1 MSLRKSTPHALAA
14 QVCAAHAGWYF
25 LTTLEQLIIR
35 CVTLAPLMVALTR
48 GQFFGLP
55 RNLSLGASLL
65 CSLLLFL
72 LLVLPERY
80 RLGEKLC
87 GWFDAPVR
95 HGGYGARLRKGLLRF
110 LKVCPLLLPAF
121 VAIFAVYYVFTFLG
135 FPDFFKMLEAPGKL
149 LTSLLSKEGQDLS
162 LILGLAVWAVGLL
175 TLIWLAA
182 RGWRRQMSPS
192 FYLSSDQYPPK
203 ASVALS
209 RARRLNFL
217 LILPA
222 ALAVLALLW
231 LSLSPRLSG
240 SAMFDTLTVVTA
252 LTQFDFPA
260 STQLYC
266 ALVLLIAY
274 LPFVLWRKAAL
285 AAAHHARP

>member
-1 MSLRKSTPHALAA
+1 MSLRRSAPHSLAA
-14 QVCAAHAGWYF
+14 QACAANAGWYVM
-25 LTTLEQLIIR
+25 TTLGQLIIR
-35 CVTLAPLMVALTR
+35 CVTLAPLAAALTK

-55 RNLSLGASLL
+55 RNLSLGAALL

-72 LLVLPERY
+72 LLLLPERY

-87 GWFDAPVR
+87 DWFGAPVR

-110 LKVCPLLLPAF
+110 LKACPLLLPAF
-121 VAIFAVYYVFTFLG
+121 AAIFAVYYVFTFLG
-135 FPDFFKMLEAPGKL
+135 FPDFFKMLEAPGRL
-149 LTSLLSKEGQDLS
+149 LTGLLSKEGQDLS
-162 LILGLAVWAVGLL
+162 LIVGLAVWAGGLL
-175 TLIWLAA
+175 ALIWLAA
-182 RGWRRQMSPS
+182 RGWRRQVSPS
-192 FYLSSDQYPPK
+192 FYLSEDRHPPK
-203 ASVALS
+203 PGAALS
-209 RARRLNFL
+209 RACRINFL

-240 SAMFDTLTVVTA
+240 SAMFDTLTVITA

-266 ALVLLIAY
+266 ALTLLIAY